1 MRTLHAIL
9 TLCLK
14 EFTILLRDR
23 QAAALLFGMPAIFV
37 LLLSLALEDIHANM
51 VGKQLKAVLEVEDE
65 GAFGQRIEE
74 ALREGGSFEFVER
87 PAGLSDQELFRSA
100 GIRALIRIPAEFTER
115 AQAFLAKGAVASE
128 EGLGAARI
136 EWQASPTLDASY
148 RWFLEAQLGIVCM
161 SLVQEE
167 LVTAQENAGQ
177 DLERLGEE
185 YRSTAEQLEQVASQ
199 LQGAVGQLED
209 MQNLL
214 QSSPEEFE
222 AIGMANAAEEAARE
236 EASAAMEALGEEPE
250 VGPMNAVV
258 EQAIDPKPD
267 HAVTFTPLVPRSEV
281 RSPEL
286 EELDRLLAEGNAP
299 PVWLEELQARHADGT
314 ATAGVK
320 AEETAG
326 AKLFLRH
333 AGGERND
340 LPTPLQ
346 QTVPGWALFAMFF
359 IVVPL
364 SQGMHRE
371 RSEGTLKRMLTLGVP
386 RIAIVLGKFLPFVFV
401 GVIQFA
407 CMMAVGLYIVP
418 LIGDQTLEFGDKP
431 YVLIPIT
438 LVCSFAATSY
448 ALMIASLTRT
458 PEQAAA
464 FGATSVVILSALG
477 GVMVPHFVM
486 PAILQKAALASPM
499 YWGHQAYLDAF
510 LHGAGVAEVS
520 LALQVLTGFAV
531 VCLAIASRRIAK

>member
-1 MRTLHAIL
+1 MRTLHAIA

-14 EFTILLRDR
+14 ELTILVRDR

-51 VGKQLKAVLEVEDE
+51 VGKQLKAVLEVEDD
-65 GAFGQRIEE
+65 GDFGRRIEQ
-74 ALREGGSFEFVER
+74 ALRDRGNFDFIQRPEGLTDR
-87 PAGLSDQELFRSA
+87 ELFRDA
-100 GIRALIRIPAEFTER
+100 GVRALIRIPDKFTER
-115 AQAFLAKGAVASE
+115 AQAFLATGANASE

-161 SLVQEE
+161 GLVQEE

-185 YRSTAEQLEQVASQ
+185 YRSTAEQLEQVAAQ

-214 QSSPEEFE
+214 QSSPDEFE
-222 AIGMANAAEEAARE
+222 ALGLAAVAEDAARE
-236 EASAAMEALGEEPE
+236 EARAALEALGDIPQDGLM
-250 VGPMNAVV
+250 VAK
-258 EQAIDPKPD
+258 IDPPLQPQPKNQ
-267 HAVTFTPLVPRSEV
+267 VVFTPLIARGQPSA
-281 RSPEL
+281 EL
-286 EELDRLLAEGNAP
+286 AELDRLMEEKQAVPL
-299 PVWLEELQARHADGT
+299 WLQDLQKRQGT
-314 ATAGVK
+314 GSPTAGIKV
-320 AEETAG
+320 EETAG

-346 QTVPGWALFAMFF
+346 QTVPGWSLFAMFF

-364 SQGMHRE
+364 SQGVHRE

-386 RIAIVLGKFLPFVFV
+386 RIAIVLGKFLPYVFV
-401 GVIQFA
+401 GVIQFTG
-407 CMMAVGLYIVP
+407 MMAVGLYLVP

-431 YVLIPIT
+431 AVLIPIT

-448 ALMIASLTRT
+448 ALMVASLTRT

-520 LALQVLTGFAV
+520 LALQVLTVFAV